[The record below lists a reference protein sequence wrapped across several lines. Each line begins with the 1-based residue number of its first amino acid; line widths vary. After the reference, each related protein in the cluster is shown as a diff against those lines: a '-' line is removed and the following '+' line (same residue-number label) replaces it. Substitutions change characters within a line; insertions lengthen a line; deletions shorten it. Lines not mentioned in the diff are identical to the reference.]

1 MIIPCHRS
9 ILLTVVFLATAAMAA
24 EVNLTCTGKVS
35 DTALL
40 NNGITSSH
48 FGDDIRI
55 HGQCL
60 VNGTI
65 VLAGDRTY
73 EGDSRTGTIIR
84 QAAGSNL
91 TALLASDSWASDSA
105 YTGDPI
111 RIAHLTLDGNRNTN
125 SGTSALVIR
134 SWLTTIEDLQI
145 EYAPEDGL
153 QITNLS
159 KNKVSLK
166 NSQVNGHISNLFVTN
181 SGADGIHIVDTGNS
195 VTDWSLLDSWVAI
208 SGASAIYMDNA
219 AGWTVRGNHVYGV
232 KQDAI
237 FAKNCWATSI
247 DGNYVEGFGA
257 DGNSTWYGIACT
269 VNGVP
274 GATVISNN
282 KVFMFTKEPSS
293 GSFVYIG
300 IPQVNYGTGEVNVEG
315 NVIHGAGSDSDIG
328 LSYQLSGGKALNIIS
343 SGNNVDHVHTERAV
357 GQGVKLVEG
366 Y

>member
-1 MIIPCHRS
+1 MPAISTR
-9 ILLTVVFLATAAMAA
+9 ILLAITFLASPAAFAA
-24 EVNLTCTGKVS
+24 EVNLNCTGKTT

-40 NNGITSSH
+40 NNGITGSH
-48 FGDDIRI
+48 FGDDIHI
-55 HGQCL
+55 HGTCL
-60 VNGTI
+60 IDGTI
-65 VLAGDRTY
+65 VLDGDRTY
-73 EGDSRTGTIIR
+73 QGDSRTGTIIR

-91 TALLASDSWASDSA
+91 AAMLASDSWASDSH

-111 RIAHLTLDGNRNTN
+111 RIAHLTLDGNSSVN
-125 SGTSALVIR
+125 SGTTNLIIR
-134 SWLTTIEDLQI
+134 SWLTTLEDLQI
-145 EYAPEDGL
+145 EYAPADGL

-159 KNKVSLK
+159 KNKIPLK

-181 SGADGIHIVDTGNS
+181 SGADGIHIVDTRNS
-195 VTDWSLLDSWVAI
+195 LTDWSLLDSWVAI

-282 KVFMFTKEPSS
+282 KVFMFAKEPSS

-300 IPQVNYGTGEVNVEG
+300 IPQVNYGIGEVNVEG
-315 NVIHGAGSDSDIG
+315 NVIHGAGTDSDIG
-328 LSYQLSGGKALNIIS
+328 LSYQLGGGNGLNIIS
-343 SGNNVDHVHTERAV
+343 SGNNVDHVHVERAV
-357 GQGVKLVEG
+357 GEGVKLVPG